1 MSYWILRRG
10 LLVLGLAS
18 GVFALV
24 ALIYSLTEH
33 YQFSVVEASTSHH
46 LEIYSASLRNEL
58 RLNEN
63 LPPVVALN
71 KDVRALLR
79 HPSDPALQSAVNAYL
94 KTVSLE
100 TGVAAVYVID
110 ANGLT
115 LAASNWDQPISF
127 VHQNYAYRPY
137 FQEAMRGGVG
147 RFYGIGTSSREP
159 GYYYA
164 HGVRENGGISGVIT
178 VKVNLE
184 ALDLTW
190 RQPGEKVFVLDEHGV
205 VILSSEPGWKFR
217 TLDTLSPEVRAQL
230 NASRQYA
237 GVSDLSPIGLTEKK
251 PLGRDSA
258 LWSRRR
264 GAGAGQEAGEHVTYL
279 AVRQAVPGSRWYLYV
294 LSDMFYPHLFA
305 IVGAA
310 SLVLLLVLLGVLLLY
325 FLQKRRFLQDTL
337 MVKAALLRANDEL
350 EQKVALRTRDLTESN
365 LQLQAEVVE
374 RQRAEEAQKAT
385 FNELVHAAKMAAL
398 GQISAGITHE
408 LNQPLAALRTL
419 SANTR
424 VFFERG
430 DQETVVSN
438 LDMIAHLSEHMGK
451 ITSQLKRFARKS
463 MSECYPVNLAL
474 AIHNAAFLLQQVLR
488 DQQVELIQ
496 QVEPPSLQAW
506 CDMNR
511 LEQVLIN
518 LLSNALD
525 SVGRQETPRCIE
537 VRAWQQS
544 DAAFIEVHDN
554 GGGIPDTVAEHL
566 FEPFFTTKAQGAGLG
581 LGLAISADILR
592 EFGGSLSYRPSPLG
606 GATFVLRLPPNSPCL
621 TVPSSSSSRTMPQ
634 CGWAAP
640 RPSSWRVSGCAPS
653 GPPSRPSHTSPPVF
667 EGWW

>member
-1 MSYWILRRG
+1 MSYWIYRRG
-10 LLVLGLAS
+10 LMALGLA
-18 GVFALV
+18 GTALALV
-24 ALIYSLTEH
+24 AGIYSLTER
-33 YQFSVVEASTSHH
+33 YQLSVVERSTAHH

-71 KDVRALLR
+71 QDVRSLLR
-79 HPSDPALQSAVNAYL
+79 HPSDPALQAAVNGYL

-110 ANGLT
+110 AQGLT
-115 LAASNWDQPISF
+115 LASSNWDQPISF

-137 FQEAMRGGVG
+137 FQDAVRGGVG

-164 HGVRENGGISGVIT
+164 HGVREGDRISGVIT

-205 VILSSEPGWKFR
+205 VILSSEPAWKFR
-217 TLDTLSPEVRAQL
+217 TLDALAPEVLAGL
-230 NASRQYA
+230 KASRQYA
-237 GVSDLSPIGLTEKK
+237 GVSELAPIGFDERKA
-251 PLGRDSA
+251 LGGDSA
-258 LWSRRR
+258 LWSRSRQTTA
-264 GAGAGQEAGEHVTYL
+264 GAGADPGARVSYL
-279 AVRQAVPGSRWYLYV
+279 AVRQSVAGSRWHLYV
-294 LSDMFYPHLFA
+294 LTDLFYPHLFA
-305 IVGAA
+305 VVGAA
-310 SLVLLLVLLGVLLLY
+310 GVVLVLVLVLVLLLY

-337 MVKAALLRANDEL
+337 GVKIALLRANDEL
-350 EQKVALRTRDLTESN
+350 EQKVALRTRDLTDSN
-365 LQLQAEVVE
+365 HRLQAEVQE

-408 LNQPLAALRTL
+408 LNQPLAALCTL

-430 DQETVVSN
+430 DGEIVLSN
-438 LDMIAHLSEHMGK
+438 LEMIAHLGEHMGK

-463 MSECYPVNLAL
+463 LSECYPVSLAL
-474 AIHNAAFLLQQVLR
+474 AIHNAVFLLQQVVR
-488 DQQVELIQ
+488 EQHIELVQ
-496 QVEPPSLQAW
+496 HTEPPSLQAW

-518 LLSNALD
+518 LLSNAVD
-525 SVGRQETPRCIE
+525 SVCHLEGARRIE
-537 VRAWQQS
+537 VRAFQE
-544 DAAFIEVHDN
+544 DDMVVIEVHDN
-554 GGGIPDTVAEHL
+554 GGGISESVA
-566 FEPFFTTKAQGAGLG
+566 
-581 LGLAISADILR
+581 
-592 EFGGSLSYRPSPLG
+592 
-606 GATFVLRLPPNSPCL
+606 
-621 TVPSSSSSRTMPQ
+621 
-634 CGWAAP
+634 
-640 RPSSWRVSGCAPS
+640 
-653 GPPSRPSHTSPPVF
+653 
-667 EGWW
+667 